1 MARRGRF
8 MSGGTGGSNMSQLVY
23 NIMRQQLSRQVNGMV
38 DAYVNQTD
46 YRGQGV
52 PSAEDV
58 ISFLQEYSSNQWV
71 NQSDRDTVMETIA
84 KIRGIEDGRV
94 ENRLVAAIEAA
105 PGDVAAV
112 VEYVAFLKDK
122 IDTAAS
128 PNLLDEA
135 KTKLF
140 KTLTVLAGNIGTY
153 YGQGKISSEEFD
165 RQKELILGEFA
176 TNSSEYRQINTTFV
190 GAKFAEEYDR
200 YNTALATASAEGA
213 SQYSGGLKDMKGWL
227 KQTIQDMA
235 DQGLATLDED
245 GNVISGIDAA
255 MEAQRRLAETDSKIT
270 KIGAAIA
277 KEAAGKRFNNVLAKT
292 SKFLKL
298 VNNTLGSNYQ
308 NVAQFM
314 SNQID
319 VQRFY
324 GNASPATVGD
334 PNYMGEGAL
343 METVFG
349 SGNSLLSAAKGSGN
363 ADTYKAL
370 NDISKKYGRNT
381 LVDDAAIILENWMS
395 GTGGIGSDPI
405 KNAKS
410 TDKLI
415 SDYESLI
422 GRLGGTIPASELEI
436 HKRTLQ
442 AIKDARAGKAVDFNE
457 VSAFDLAN
465 PYSTKYDEATG
476 GITSVFQTSLDLI
489 FNSSSTANELATG
502 GKVVSGSVGANGNW
516 QFGGAVEEGD
526 NSFLTYMD
534 PSTKRVIGVA
544 PINIMRKNINDE
556 LEAVG
561 YLYNLG
567 NGKFVVRAKVGN
579 DKWVTYNEGYDP
591 FSKTAGLSYGEFKT
605 KYISR
610 IVTADTNGTLSSTQV
625 SEFVLPDNGTT
636 QATEEGTDGANIA
649 DPNDIALSGLRD
661 KINAI
666 PRSINNKDIVDR
678 RTAVEVAQA
687 QGAATGTTLEPL
699 IGAMYTGV
707 PAFSTGGNIAGP
719 ASMTNTLAGIDF
731 RAGERASLSDNLSGY
746 AFRNTPLA
754 DFFGTSAGQN
764 FRAGERADLG
774 IKPIASAPKTPAR
787 PLPGQIGGR

>member
-8 MSGGTGGSNMSQLVY
+8 MSGGTGGSNLSQLVY

-58 ISFLQEYSSNQWV
+58 IAFLQEYSSNQWV

-84 KIRGIEDGRV
+84 KIRSIEDGRV
-94 ENRLVAAIEAA
+94 ENRLIAAIEAA
-105 PGDVAAV
+105 PGDVNAV

-140 KTLTVLAGNIGTY
+140 KTLTTLSSNIGTL

-165 RQKELILGEFA
+165 RQKEVILGEFA

-190 GAKFAEEYDR
+190 GAKFIEEYDQ
-200 YNTALATASAEGA
+200 YNTALATASAAGA
-213 SQYSGGLKDMKGWL
+213 SEYSGQLKVMKSWL

-235 DQGLATLDED
+235 AQGLATLDED

-255 MEAQRRLAETDSKIT
+255 MEAQRKLAETDSKIT

-277 KEAAGKRFNNVLAKT
+277 KEAAGRRFNNVLAKT

-298 VNNTLGSNYQ
+298 VNQTLGSNYQ
-308 NVAQFM
+308 NIAQFM

-324 GNASPATVGD
+324 GNASPAVIGD
-334 PNYMGEGAL
+334 ANYLGEGAL

-349 SGNSLLSAAKGSGN
+349 SGNSLLSSAKASGN
-363 ADTYKAL
+363 TDTYKAL
-370 NDISKKYGRNT
+370 NNISKKYGRNT
-381 LVDDAAIILENWMS
+381 LVDDAAIILENWMN
-395 GTGGIGSDPI
+395 GVGGQGSDPI
-405 KNAKS
+405 KNANA

-415 SDYESLI
+415 ADYEALLSRM
-422 GRLGGTIPASELEI
+422 GSSIPASELEV

-442 AIKDARAGKAVDFNE
+442 AIKDARAGKAVDFNDI
-457 VSAFDLAN
+457 SAFDLAN

-476 GITSVFQTSLDLI
+476 GITSIFQNSLDLI

-502 GKVVSGSVGANGNW
+502 GKVVSGSVGANGEW
-516 QFGGAVEEGD
+516 QFGGAVAEND

-534 PSTKRVIGVA
+534 PATKRVIGIA
-544 PINIMRKNINDE
+544 PINIMRRNTAGE
-556 LEAVG
+556 LESVG

-579 DKWVTYNEGYDP
+579 DKYVTYNEGYDP
-591 FSKTAGLSYGEFKT
+591 FSKTSGLSYGEFKT

-610 IVTADTNGTLSSTQV
+610 MVTADTNGTLSSTQV
-625 SEFVLPDNGTT
+625 SEFVLPDDST
-636 QATEEGTDGANIA
+636 QATESGTDQANIA

-661 KINAI
+661 RINSI
-666 PRSINNKDIVDR
+666 PKSINNKDIVDR
-678 RTAVEVAQA
+678 RTAVEIATA

-699 IGAMYTGV
+699 IGAMYTGI
-707 PAFSTGGNIAGP
+707 PAFSTMGTVPGP

-731 RAGERASLSDNLSGY
+731 RAGERASLSDNLTGY

-754 DFFGTSAGQN
+754 DFFGTPAGQN

-774 IKPIASAPKTPAR
+774 IKPITSIPKSVPTIVA
-787 PLPGQIGGR
+787 GKGGGGR